1 MQEETRD
8 RQRRIEENM
17 GLVYT
22 CAGRLRG
29 KGVEYEELVQAGSVG
44 LILACDRFDPS
55 RGFRFS
61 TYAVPLILG
70 EMRRLFRE
78 GGSVR
83 VSRRMR
89 DLARRAREEMEQRQQ
104 RGLPLPDMDEL
115 DTLLG
120 ISRED
125 AALALSV
132 TRTPLSL
139 TADPNEER
147 EGQQD
152 IPVPDGTEEMGEK
165 MALRQALLTMEERDR
180 ALIIR
185 RYFQGKTQSQTAAEL
200 GMTQVQVSRRE
211 KKILTCLRSMLL

>member
-1 MQEETRD
+1 MGTFLDCVGKPHIPEDRQEEFQ
-8 RQRRIEENM
+8 QRM
-17 GLVYT
+17 L
-22 CAGRLRG
+22 
-29 KGVEYEELVQAGSVG
+29 
-44 LILACDRFDPS
+44 
-55 RGFRFS
+55 
-61 TYAVPLILG
+61 
-70 EMRRLFRE
+70 RLFRE

-115 DTLLG
+115 ATLLG

-125 AALALSV
+125 AARALSV
-132 TRTPLSL
+132 TRVPLSL

>member
-115 DTLLG
+115 ATLLG

-132 TRTPLSL
+132 TR
-139 TADPNEER
+139 
-147 EGQQD
+147 
-152 IPVPDGTEEMGEK
+152 VP
-165 MALRQALLTMEERDR
+165 RSLTMEERDR